1 MKTLTLKKR
10 RGRSRVGQVSLYAHH
25 GAWWIYYREDGVV
38 RRRRIGADYENAR
51 RVAAEIN
58 SQLTSARP
66 TLFSFVPVSIEELV
80 RRWLDH
86 HEMGRNSSLATI
98 RRYRAATQHLL
109 NFAGIRGST
118 IGGHEIAPDA
128 FVRYLRTIRVSSNGH
143 SNTTKRPLREN
154 GIRFILESCRSLYSF
169 AASRSLLPPHFNN
182 PFINLMRE
190 TSGPAD
196 GKPIK
201 VLTPVQA
208 ARFLDTCDD
217 WQFSVF
223 FALATLGLRPGEL
236 THLLAEDFDHAG
248 GWIHIRNRSSLGWQV
263 KTRRPR
269 AVPVFDEQTAFF
281 RRMLGSRQS
290 GVMFL
295 RRRFFREG
303 KAPLAGLPAER
314 LNAVLEEKIANHSRQ
329 IKRETTRWERQQ
341 IARMVWRD
349 AGAIRDCRIR
359 TEFMKVTRRIGMS
372 DVTTPKSWRHSFA
385 TLLQDANVDL
395 LIRQQVMGHAP
406 MAGCATPGLGMTAV
420 YTHTRPETYRREIRR
435 ALDLMP
441 DVLRLSELRI
451 SKLATVE
458 VEVR

>member
-1 MKTLTLKKR
+1 MKTQTLKNR
-10 RGRSRVGQVSLYAHH
+10 HGRSRVGQVSLYAHH
-25 GAWWIYYREDGVV
+25 GAWWIYYREAGVV

-66 TLFSFVPVSIEELV
+66 TLFSFIPVSIEELV

-109 NFAGIRGST
+109 NFAGMRGST
-118 IGGHEIAPDA
+118 IGAHEIVPDA
-128 FVRYLRTIRVSSNGH
+128 FVRYLRAIRVSSNGH
-143 SNTTKRPLREN
+143 SNTTKRPLREK
-154 GIRFILESCRSLYSF
+154 GIQFILEVCRSLYGF
-169 AASRSLLPPHFNN
+169 AASRLLLPPHFIN
-182 PFINLMRE
+182 PFIDLKRE
-190 TSGPAD
+190 MSGPMD
-196 GKPIK
+196 GKSIT
-201 VLTPVQA
+201 VFSPVQA
-208 ARFLDTCDD
+208 ARLLRSCDD

-269 AVPVFDEQTAFF
+269 AVPVFEEQAAFF
-281 RRMLGSRQS
+281 RRILGSRQS
-290 GVMFL
+290 GVIFL
-295 RRRFFREG
+295 RRRYFMDGR
-303 KAPLAGLPAER
+303 APLDGLPAEG
-314 LNAVLEEKIANHSRQ
+314 LNAVLEERIANDSRQ
-329 IKRETTRWERQQ
+329 IRRETTRWERQH
-341 IARMVWRD
+341 IARTVWRD

-359 TEFMKVTRRIGMS
+359 TEFMKVTRRIGMFE
-372 DVTTPKSWRHSFA
+372 VTTPKSWRHSFA
-385 TLLQDANVDL
+385 TLLQDANVDP

-406 MAGCATPGLGMTAV
+406 MSGGSSPGLGMTAV

-441 DVLRLSELRI
+441 EVLRLAESRPTNA
-451 SKLATVE
+451 ATVARE
-458 VEVR
+458 VL

>member
-1 MKTLTLKKR
+1 MKTSTLKKR

-25 GAWWIYYREDGVV
+25 GAWWIYYREAGVV

-58 SQLTSARP
+58 SHLYSARP
-66 TLFSFVPVSIEELV
+66 TLFSFVPVTIEELV

-109 NFAGIRGST
+109 NFAGERGST
-118 IGGHEIAPDA
+118 IGAHEIVPDA
-128 FVRYLRTIRVSSNGH
+128 FVRYLRTIRVSPNGH

-154 GIRFILESCRSLYSF
+154 GIRFILEASRSLYSF
-169 AASRSLLPPHFNN
+169 AASRQLLPPHFNN
-182 PFINLMRE
+182 PFINLTRE
-190 TSGPAD
+190 SSDPAD
-196 GKPIK
+196 AVPIS
-201 VLTPVQA
+201 VFTPVQA
-208 ARFLDTCDD
+208 ARFLDACDD
-217 WQFSVF
+217 WQFSIF

-236 THLLAEDFDHAG
+236 THLLVEDYDSIG
-248 GWIHIRNRSSLGWQV
+248 GWIHIRNRPTLGWQV

-269 AVPVFDEQTAFF
+269 AVPVFEEQSDYFQ
-281 RRMLGSRQS
+281 RMLCKRQR

-295 RRRFFREG
+295 RRKYFIDGNPLLAEIPTEG
-303 KAPLAGLPAER
+303 LTK
-314 LNAVLEEKIANHSRQ
+314 VLEERLGRMDHRAGLDLS
-329 IKRETTRWERQQ
+329 RWERQQ
-341 IARMVWRD
+341 IARKVWRD

-359 TEFMKVTRRIGMS
+359 SEFMKVTRRIGMS
-372 DVTTPKSWRHSFA
+372 EVTTPKSWRHSFA
-385 TLLQDANVDL
+385 TLLQDANVDP

-406 MAGCATPGLGMTAV
+406 MSGGSSPGLGMTAV

-441 DVLRLSELRI
+441 EVLRLAESRPTNA
-451 SKLATVE
+451 ATVARE
-458 VEVR
+458 VL